1 MKLRTVLVI
10 AFMGLSALA
19 CGGGSSVSSTDLSAY
34 SVPLT
39 DPWTGMSL
47 PVDSGSVLYSD
58 GTSVTI
64 TYSGGSVNDL
74 ATKYE
79 DSIKSQGWS
88 ETFKSTDGG
97 MVTVTYSKD
106 SSSLTLAVMEA
117 MGTATVS
124 MTKI

>member
-1 MKLRTVLVI
+1 MKFRTALCI
-10 AFMGLSALA
+10 AFLGLSTLA
-19 CGGGSSVSSTDLSAY
+19 CGGGSSSSSDLSAY

-58 GTSVTI
+58 GTTVTI
-64 TYSGGSVNDL
+64 TYQGGTVADL
-74 ATKYE
+74 SSKYE
-79 DSIKSQGWS
+79 SAIKGAGWS

-97 MVTVTYSKD
+97 MNTVTYSKD
-106 SSSLTLAVMEA
+106 SNTLTLAVMEA

-124 MTKI
+124 LTKI

>member
-1 MKLRTVLVI
+1 MKLRTAVCI
-10 AFMGLSALA
+10 AFLGVATLA
-19 CGGGSSVSSTDLSAY
+19 CGGGGGGAADMSSY

-39 DPWTGMSL
+39 DPWTGMNL
-47 PVDSGSVLYSD
+47 PIESGSVLYSD
-58 GTSVTI
+58 GTSCTV
-64 TYSGGSVNDL
+64 TYSGGNVNDL
-74 ATKYE
+74 AGKYE
-79 DSIKSQGWS
+79 AAIKGGGWN

-124 MTKI
+124 LTKI

>member
-1 MKLRTVLVI
+1 MKIRTAFAI
-10 AFMGLSALA
+10 AFLGLSALA
-19 CGGGSSVSSTDLSAY
+19 CGGGGAASTDLSAY

-47 PVDSGSVLYSD
+47 PVGDGAVLYSD

-64 TYSGGSVNDL
+64 SYSGGSVNDL
-74 ATKYE
+74 AGKYE
-79 DSIKSQGWS
+79 EAIKGQGWN

-106 SSSLTLAVMEA
+106 TSSLTLAVMEA

-124 MTKI
+124 LTKI

>member
-1 MKLRTVLVI
+1 MKFRTAVCI
-10 AFMGLSALA
+10 AFLGLGALA
-19 CGGGSSVSSTDLSAY
+19 CGGGSSSGDLSAY

-47 PVDSGSVLYSD
+47 PIDNGSVLYSD
-58 GTSVTI
+58 GTTVTI

-74 ATKYE
+74 AGKYE
-79 DSIKSQGWS
+79 GAIKGAGWS

-106 SSSLTLAVMEA
+106 GGTLTLAVMEA

-124 MTKI
+124 LTKI